1 MIGEY
6 PVIAENASFH
16 SAYLPKMK
24 NSASSLNTLYIAE
37 RAQFY
42 SAFLP
47 TKISLT
53 LRFRQKREVWLRFF
67 AENTQ
72 NDLRKRTV
80 TKTALSLTSRF
91 RRQRSAMIYAFG
103 ENGELS
109 KTLNICVNFKNFFKN
124 VGRTAFLHLLVS
136 ERCKKKFKNRLWK
149 SRTCVPL
156 SDCKPNSRVCKTPR
170 SIWQQKD

>member
-53 LRFRQKREVWLRFF
+53 LRFRQKREV
-67 AENTQ
+67 
-72 NDLRKRTV
+72 
-80 TKTALSLTSRF
+80 
-91 RRQRSAMIYAFG
+91 
-103 ENGELS
+103 
-109 KTLNICVNFKNFFKN
+109 
-124 VGRTAFLHLLVS
+124 
-136 ERCKKKFKNRLWK
+136 
-149 SRTCVPL
+149 
-156 SDCKPNSRVCKTPR
+156 
-170 SIWQQKD
+170 